1 MLGVAGLSG
10 SMKGMSKKENKGG
23 CLIGLFSIGVM
34 IFFIVFLAG
43 TIFFFVGPETIF
55 GTDCKTGSKTTLI
68 NELYAASDEA
78 YKNFCT
84 DACPCYI
91 KDKTSPLYALV
102 NNPNRPDGKAPNIA
116 PTADKGKI
124 KYGDCKGVQS
134 SSTTIEIL
142 AAIEDLLGCGGWCSK
157 KQDASP
163 YVGGAYIYRFRNIN
177 DCSDLGIYQSI

>member
-1 MLGVAGLSG
+1 LYLSSILFLLLGVAGLSG

-34 IFFIVFLAG
+34 IFFVVFLAG

-78 YKNFCT
+78 YQRFCT

-91 KDKTSPLYALV
+91 KDQNSPLYNKV
-102 NNPNRPDGKAPNIA
+102 SKRTDQKIPNIVDNPA
-116 PTADKGKI
+116 KGKI
-124 KYGDCKGVQS
+124 KYGDCDGIKS
-134 SSTTIEIL
+134 SSTTI
-142 AAIEDLLGCGGWCSK
+142 
-157 KQDASP
+157 
-163 YVGGAYIYRFRNIN
+163 
-177 DCSDLGIYQSI
+177 